1 MNTAEALEKITD
13 RGKFELLVTS
23 VLRKHNRDYAAI
35 IHTGI
40 NAQGETIKSPVDG
53 FCRVP
58 RTVPPRYLLV
68 QHATTDRNQLE
79 KKWLHDHTTVKARKN
94 DRKTQP
100 SESDDGDLLKA
111 GQEAKR
117 IKTKFPDAQCTVILA
132 TNQHLPQGIEL
143 ITKVEEKA
151 ATLGVDV
158 DIWEQSKIA
167 DFLDSTP
174 EGQWLRKEYLGV
186 NAEMLSESLLGDLC
200 KQSLANYQKEYI
212 PSPDSLVPREI
223 DIKVEKGTYSNTY
236 TIQLLIGESGSGKSV
251 AAYQLLKKYI
261 ESGGYGLWVSD
272 SVANGCNSLQ
282 NLLDRVLQNLYPS
295 LLPDAGSSVLQFIP
309 ESSQL
314 LLIVDDVNRTDNPT
328 RLVQKL
334 INWFKPQQSGT
345 SDSKPVFS
353 PYLLVCPVWSK
364 VSSPISLDFKEKHWI
379 NPVFIN
385 SMNSEEGMAAIQS
398 VTSLAGRDIT
408 NTEAASLAT
417 KLGND
422 PILIGLFYELLLSNA
437 QPYELER
444 FTENI
449 IERFI
454 ITTLSESSNSGTFLE
469 NEYRASL
476 STVATQMLTRGKL
489 YPLWTDIRE
498 WLWES
503 PDKLAALRELIKHKA
518 LCRLTKEDKFL
529 FRHDRIREALLVESM
544 IKLLADT
551 TPDSDILYEPF
562 YAEIIGQAIA
572 RSPQSKEFLRELRNR
587 LPLALVEAI
596 QCFST
601 PTNDYYHQAILEE
614 IKEWVNNSV
623 ATGFIPESVLDAVCW
638 SLLEI
643 NSPAVIEI
651 TDNFPAYRPVLLARL
666 RNGCAVSGVH
676 YCINENRHYFAPF
689 TEDSVRDQALE
700 QAKHYHKEKLLKE
713 LKQLL
718 TSDVASDEERKGTL
732 TLAGFLCFSELEDE
746 IAVCWELVTDKARIL
761 PIAIWAATQCCG
773 VKPKKLLDPLMAFWA
788 ELPDEK
794 DKYGVSWKN
803 WFLDQLRFS
812 MTRNIRDDV
821 VDYLIDQCSVY
832 ESLRQ
837 HIVHMCELIDKP
849 NSVEFIVRSFADM
862 KRDLAGTNRVLAWM
876 PEREFVENLSQ
887 PSINR
892 LEALL
897 ENPSSDN
904 FIKQYAS
911 YLLPTS
917 AEDEPI
923 DILRATKPNS
933 FHFFNALWKHAKL
946 GDYSV
951 VPDILPLVEED
962 TKWFY
967 IAPHIWCEEFLSI
980 TERHL
985 EAFKRDIPTD
995 FSACWLLA
1003 HHDIANLLTMIPAK
1017 DAEMLLDKYWKHL
1030 GYSSLFIQTALYIG
1044 TPKCLELAEASLSK
1058 PEASL
1063 NECPHSVPVINHLF
1077 TALSHHY
1084 DCQFTQSGFI
1094 ATMTDKH
1101 EHWTVQRLENLIPYL
1116 DRLGES
1122 QVWQL
1127 AEVCRRIGIPQWSQK
1142 NLYSR
1147 LSEEHRKRYHPS
1159 DDDLL
1164 QDLNEFAAQEN
1175 GIRRVDHWLEEF
1187 DKRHD
1192 PKSRALSLV
1201 DCWLAFNPTVRGLQ
1215 IAAACIQSMGTR
1227 RNLSILDQYI
1237 IEGSPDEIA
1246 RIKESTRFAV
1256 YRRSLD

>member
-1 MNTAEALEKITD
+1 M
-13 RGKFELLVTS
+13 TS
-23 VLRKHNRDYAAI
+23 A
-35 IHTGI
+35 
-40 NAQGETIKSPVDG
+40 
-53 FCRVP
+53 
-58 RTVPPRYLLV
+58 
-68 QHATTDRNQLE
+68 
-79 KKWLHDHTTVKARKN
+79 
-94 DRKTQP
+94 
-100 SESDDGDLLKA
+100 
-111 GQEAKR
+111 
-117 IKTKFPDAQCTVILA
+117 
-132 TNQHLPQGIEL
+132 
-143 ITKVEEKA
+143 
-151 ATLGVDV
+151 
-158 DIWEQSKIA
+158 
-167 DFLDSTP
+167 
-174 EGQWLRKEYLGV
+174 
-186 NAEMLSESLLGDLC
+186 
-200 KQSLANYQKEYI
+200 
-212 PSPDSLVPREI
+212 
-223 DIKVEKGTYSNTY
+223 
-236 TIQLLIGESGSGKSV
+236 
-251 AAYQLLKKYI
+251 
-261 ESGGYGLWVSD
+261 
-272 SVANGCNSLQ
+272 
-282 NLLDRVLQNLYPS
+282 
-295 LLPDAGSSVLQFIP
+295 
-309 ESSQL
+309 
-314 LLIVDDVNRTDNPT
+314 
-328 RLVQKL
+328 
-334 INWFKPQQSGT
+334 
-345 SDSKPVFS
+345 
-353 PYLLVCPVWSK
+353 
-364 VSSPISLDFKEKHWI
+364 
-379 NPVFIN
+379 
-385 SMNSEEGMAAIQS
+385 EGMVAVQAT
-398 VTSLAGRDIT
+398 TSLAGMEIT
-408 NTEAASLAT
+408 NTEAISLAT
-417 KLGND
+417 SLGND
-422 PILIGLFYELLLSNA
+422 PILIGLFASLLASTQPCELNSL
-437 QPYELER
+437 
-444 FTENI
+444 TENVV
-449 IERFI
+449 ERFI
-454 ITTLSESSNSGTFLE
+454 KTGINQVSSSPGTFLE
-469 NEYRASL
+469 IEYRDAL
-476 STVATQMLTRGKL
+476 STLTTFMLKNRRL
-489 YPLWTDIRE
+489 FPLWKEIGDWFR
-498 WLWES
+498 ES
-503 PDKLAALRELIKHKA
+503 PDELSALRDLTGHEK
-518 LCRLTKEDKFL
+518 LCRLTTERKFV
-529 FRHDRIREALLVESM
+529 FRHDRIQQALLVESM
-544 IKLLADT
+544 IELLAKIT
-551 TPDSDILYEPF
+551 SDSEILYEPF
-562 YAEIIGQAIA
+562 YAEIIGRAIA
-572 RSPQSKEFLRELRNR
+572 RSPQSRVFLKELRNQ

-596 QCFST
+596 RCFGT
-601 PTNDYYHQAILEE
+601 PTTDYHQAIIEE
-614 IKEWVNNSV
+614 VKEWQNRNLV
-623 ATGFIPESVLDAVCW
+623 TGSITESVLDAVCW
-638 SLLEI
+638 SLVEI
-643 NSPAVIEI
+643 NSPTILEI
-651 TDNFPAYRPVLLARL
+651 TSTFLKQRPVLLARL
-666 RNGCAVSGVH
+666 RNGCAGSGVH
-676 YCINENRHYFAPF
+676 YCIDENRHYFAPF
-689 TEDSVRDQALE
+689 TEDSVRAQALE

-732 TLAGFLCFSELEDE
+732 TLAGFLCFAELEDE

-773 VKPKKLLDPLMAFWA
+773 TKPKKLLDPLMAFWA

-803 WFLDQLRFS
+803 WFLDQLRFP

-832 ESLRQ
+832 ESLRH

-862 KRDLAGTNRVLAWM
+862 QRDLAGTDRVLAWM

-951 VPDILPLVEED
+951 VPDILPLVEKD

-967 IAPHIWCEEFLSI
+967 IAPHIWCEELLNI

-1003 HHDIANLLTMIPAK
+1003 HHELANLLTMIPAK
-1017 DAEMLLDKYWKHL
+1017 DAEMLLDKYWEHL

-1044 TPKCLELAEASLSK
+1044 TSKCLELAEASLSK
-1058 PEASL
+1058 PDVSL
-1063 NECPHSVPVINHLF
+1063 NECPRSVPVIDHLF

-1164 QDLNEFAAQEN
+1164 QDLNEFAAQEH
-1175 GIRRVDHWLEEF
+1175 GMRRVDYWLEEF

-1192 PKSRALSLV
+1192 PKSRALSIV
-1201 DCWLAFNPTVRGLQ
+1201 DCWLAFNPTIKGLR
-1215 IAAACIQSMGTR
+1215 IAAACVQAVGTR
-1227 RNLSILDQYI
+1227 KDLSILEQYL